1 MANMQVILLEGLHGI
16 GRVGEVVKV
25 KAGFARNYL
34 LPRKLALLA
43 NKDNV
48 AEVEKQKAELEAKN
62 NAAKTEATKQAAKFE
77 GLTLVLSRHASETG
91 QLYGSLKA
99 RDFAEEL
106 SRKNLKVEASQVLL
120 TDSVKAVGD
129 HSIRVALHPEVV
141 VTVPV
146 TVERQTD
153 M

>member
-1 MANMQVILLEGLHGI
+1 MAHMNVILMEGIHGV

-48 AEVEKQKAELEAKN
+48 AQVEAQKAELEAKN
-62 NAAKTEATKQAAKFE
+62 NAAKSAADKQAAKFE

-91 QLYGSLKA
+91 QLYGSIKA

-106 SRKNLKVEASQVLL
+106 SGKGLPVDASNILL
-120 TDSVKAVGD
+120 TDAVKTVGE
-129 HSIRVALHPEVV
+129 HTIRIALHPEVV
-141 VTVPV
+141 VSVPV

>member
-1 MANMQVILLEGLHGI
+1 MANMQVILLEGLHGV
-16 GRVGEVVKV
+16 GRVGEMVKV

-48 AEVEKQKAELEAKN
+48 AKVEARKAELEAKN
-62 NAAKTEATKQAAKFE
+62 SAAKGAAEKQAAKFE

-91 QLYGSLKA
+91 QLYGSIKA
-99 RDFAEEL
+99 RDFAVEL
-106 SRKNLKVEASQVLL
+106 GAKGLTVDASQVLL
-120 TDSVKAVGD
+120 TDAVKSVGD
-129 HSIRVALHPEVV
+129 HTIRIALHPEVV
-141 VTVPV
+141 VGVPV
-146 TVERQTD
+146 KVERQTD